1 MLTIELERWYNDS
14 IIVAGTG
21 VGLKPGDVVLLPF
34 VVKTTC
40 PALGDNYYEVE
51 RLGRTFTTTVP
62 QAQTPS

>member
-1 MLTIELERWYNDS
+1 MPTIELERWYNDS
-14 IIVAGTG
+14 VIVAGTG

-34 VVKTTC
+34 VVKNAC

-51 RLGRTFTTTVP
+51 RLGRTFAAAIP